1 MHPPRTAAEISPDSL
16 LPGGALDFH
25 SGPFLTESRERLGCA
40 TGGRGSYCT
49 LVSVPLSPWR
59 RVQRSDKSRRPIP
72 SSNGFVFVVLA

>member
-1 MHPPRTAAEISPDSL
+1 MHPPRTAVRLVQTAL
-16 LPGGALDFH
+16 LRGAALDFH
-25 SGPFLTESRERLGCA
+25 SGLFLTESRKTLGCA

-72 SSNGFVFVVLA
+72 SSNGFVSVVLA